1 MQSPALTDLETGT
14 LFVVKSKAK
23 ASGIPSTTQILLPAS
38 EAKTTF
44 QHRSKGTWVLDRHLC
59 KKKYIYIYKIFK

>member
-38 EAKTTF
+38 EAKTF
-44 QHRSKGTWVLDRHLC
+44 QHLSKGTWVLDRHLC
-59 KKKYIYIYKIFK
+59 KKNIYIYKIFK